1 MDEKMTKWRWLFLG
15 LVITHHMTDGL
26 DENIWTRNNISEP
39 ELKIICHLP
48 CCGAAGISLESR
60 PFWKYLYLMPW
71 QEMSPALV
79 FEGMKPMQSKHITVK
94 QWRKVLEFRHETLF
108 TGLSVKSVFEAC
120 SDILERI
127 GLVLAWVSSLLTL
140 TSVHNRCQ
148 EAGEQLALGCVNII
162 STLCPPSSVVSH
174 QLTVRVGLSWARRS
188 MLWMSPGLC
197 ACSLTTWYCRN
208 NR

>member
-1 MDEKMTKWRWLFLG
+1 MRIVRHSGGNSIISNTMSFINYIPPDHGTKSKNTTQHRNIFLKKSFRMMDEKMTKWRWLFLG

-94 QWRKVLEFRHETLF
+94 KWRKVLEFRHETLF
-108 TGLSVKSVFEAC
+108 TGLSV
-120 SDILERI
+120 
-127 GLVLAWVSSLLTL
+127 
-140 TSVHNRCQ
+140 
-148 EAGEQLALGCVNII
+148 
-162 STLCPPSSVVSH
+162 
-174 QLTVRVGLSWARRS
+174 
-188 MLWMSPGLC
+188 
-197 ACSLTTWYCRN
+197 
-208 NR
+208 